1 MTASMNHVLRN
12 FWSTPSMGKV
22 LYGGRMSSKSWDA
35 AACAVAVARTSTVRI
50 LCTRMY
56 QNKIK
61 ESVYNT
67 IRSQAERFGVAHEF
81 EFKLSSIVHKET
93 GSEFIF
99 YGLARNTDEIKSLE
113 GIDILWVEEA
123 HSLTSD
129 MWEILEPTIIRN
141 AGSECWVVF
150 NPKLVTDFVYQRFV
164 VNTPRGYQVRK
175 INYDENPYLPDSA
188 IDKIHEMRDEDV
200 DLYNHIYLGEPLND
214 DDAAIIKRT
223 WVQSAVNAH
232 VKLGIDVSGARRI
245 GFDVADDG
253 GDLNAMCCAHGPLL
267 HHVEEWKGLE
277 DELLKSATR
286 VWNRAKDDAASIDY
300 DSIGVGASAGAKFK
314 ELNTEHKQRVQYRSF
329 NAGGKVLWPDREY
342 LKGTRILNKDQ
353 FSNLK
358 AQSWWNVANRLRK
371 THMWVTEGVECDPAE
386 IISIDPGVNYLEKL
400 ITELSTP
407 HKDYDPSGRSKVESK
422 KDLAKRDVP
431 SPNIADA
438 FIMAYCPV
446 KVAANWAGA
455 I

>member
-1 MTASMNHVLRN
+1 MNPVLRS
-12 FWSTPSMGKV
+12 FWAQPSRYKI
-22 LYGGRMSSKSWDA
+22 LYGGRASSKSWDA
-35 AACAVAVARTSTVRI
+35 AANTVRI
-50 LCTRMY
+50 ARFTKIRVLATRMF
-56 QNKIK
+56 QNKIE
-61 ESVYNT
+61 ESVYNL
-67 IRSQAERFGVAHEF
+67 IKAQAERFGVAHEF
-81 EFKLSSIVHKET
+81 EFQKAKIIHKTT
-93 GSEFIF
+93 GSEFLF

-113 GIDILWVEEA
+113 GIDILWIEEA
-123 HSLTSD
+123 HALTKE
-129 MWEILEPTIIRN
+129 MWEILGPTIRKE
-141 AGSECWVVF
+141 GSEVWVIF
-150 NPKLVTDFVYQRFV
+150 NPRLVTDFVYQRFV
-164 VNTPRGYQVRK
+164 ADPPGNAVVRK
-175 INYDENPYLPDSA
+175 INYTDNPFLSKTLLDDIEELRRTSPD
-188 IDKIHEMRDEDV
+188 DYD
-200 DLYNHIYLGEPLND
+200 HIYGGNPLND

-223 WVQSAVNAH
+223 WVQSAVDAH
-232 VKLGIDVSGARRI
+232 RKLGIEITGMKRI

-253 GDLNAMCCAHGPLL
+253 GDLNAMCAAHGPLL
-267 HHVEEWKGLE
+267 YHVEEWKGLE

-286 VWNRAKDDAASIDY
+286 VWTRARDDGASIDY

-314 ELNTEHKQRVQYRSF
+314 ELNTEHKARVQYRSF

-353 FSNLK
+353 FANLK
-358 AQSWWNVANRLRK
+358 AQSWWNVANRMRK

-386 IISIDPGVNYLEKL
+386 IISIDPGIDKLEKL

-422 KDLAKRDVP
+422 KDLSKRDVA

-446 KVAANWAGA
+446 KVAASWVGA

>member
-1 MTASMNHVLRN
+1 
-12 FWSTPSMGKV
+12 
-22 LYGGRMSSKSWDA
+22 MSSKSWDA
-35 AACAVAVARTSTVRI
+35 AANVVRI
-50 LCTRMY
+50 ARFAKVRVLCTRMF
-56 QNKIK
+56 QSKIK

-67 IRSQAERFGVAHEF
+67 IKSQAERFGVLHEF
-81 EFKLSSIVHKET
+81 EFKQSSIVHKAT

-113 GIDILWVEEA
+113 GIDILWIEEA
-123 HSLTSD
+123 HNLTEE
-129 MWEILEPTIIRN
+129 MWNILEPTIIRN
-141 AGSECWVVF
+141 ANAECWIVF
-150 NPKLVTDFVYQRFV
+150 NPLLVTDFVYQRFV
-164 VNTPRGYQVRK
+164 VKKPKGYIVRK
-175 INYDENPYLPDSA
+175 INYDENPFLPQSA
-188 IDKIHEMRDEDV
+188 LDKIHEMRDEDA
-200 DLYNHIYLGEPLND
+200 DLFDHIYGGNPLSN

-232 VKLGIDVSGARRI
+232 VKLGIEIAGMRRI

-253 GDLNAMCCAHGPLL
+253 GDLNAMCAAHGPLL
-267 HHVEEWKGLE
+267 YHVEEWKGLE

-286 VWNRAKDDAASIDY
+286 VWTRARDDGASIDY

-314 ELNTEHKQRVQYRSF
+314 ELNTEHKARVQYRSF

-353 FSNLK
+353 FANLK

-371 THMWVTEGVECDPAE
+371 THMWVTEGIECDPAE
-386 IISIDPGVNYLEKL
+386 IISIDPKVDKLEQL

-422 KDLAKRDVP
+422 KDLAKRDIA

-446 KVAANWAGA
+446 KVSASWVNAV
-455 I
+455 

>member
-1 MTASMNHVLRN
+1 MTASMNPVLRD
-12 FWSTPSMGKV
+12 FWSTPSRYKV
-22 LYGGRMSSKSWDA
+22 LPGGRASSKSWDA
-35 AACAVAVARTSTVRI
+35 AANTVRIARYTKVRI
-50 LCTRMY
+50 LCTRMF
-56 QNKIK
+56 QNKLE
-61 ESVYNT
+61 ESVYNL
-67 IRSQAERFGVAHEF
+67 IKSQAERFGVAHEF
-81 EFKLSSIVHKET
+81 EFQKGKITHKRT
-93 GSEFIF
+93 GSEFLF

-113 GIDILWVEEA
+113 GIDILWIEEA
-123 HSLTSD
+123 HSLTKE
-129 MWEILEPTIIRN
+129 MWEILGPTIRKE
-141 AGSECWVVF
+141 GSEVWVIF
-150 NPKLVTDFVYQRFV
+150 NPRLVNDFVYQRFV
-164 VNTPRGYQVRK
+164 VNPPQNALVRH
-175 INYDENPYLPDSA
+175 INYTENPFLSQTLLDDIEELKRTSPD
-188 IDKIHEMRDEDV
+188 D
-200 DLYNHIYLGEPLND
+200 YNHIYLGEPLND
-214 DDAAIIKRT
+214 DDSAIIKRT
-223 WVQSAVNAH
+223 WVQSAVNSH
-232 VKLGIDVSGARRI
+232 VKLGIEPTGLRRV

-267 HHVEEWKGLE
+267 YHVEEWKGLE

-314 ELNTEHKQRVQYRSF
+314 ELNTEHKQRIQYRSF

-371 THMWVTEGVECDPAE
+371 THMWVTEGIECDPAE
-386 IISIDPGVNYLEKL
+386 IISIDPGVSYLEKL

-431 SPNIADA
+431 SPNLADA

-446 KVAANWAGA
+446 KVSSSWVGA

>member
-1 MTASMNHVLRN
+1 MTASMNPVLRN
-12 FWSTPSMGKV
+12 FWSTPSRYKV
-22 LYGGRMSSKSWDA
+22 LPGGRASSKSWDA
-35 AACAVAVARTSTVRI
+35 AANTVRIARYTKVRI
-50 LCTRMY
+50 LCTRMF
-56 QNKIK
+56 QNKLE
-61 ESVYNT
+61 ESVYNL
-67 IRSQAERFGVAHEF
+67 IKSQAERFGVAHEF
-81 EFKLSSIVHKET
+81 EFQKGKIIHKGT
-93 GSEFIF
+93 GSEFLF

-113 GIDILWVEEA
+113 GIDILWIEEA
-123 HSLTSD
+123 HSLTKE
-129 MWEILEPTIIRN
+129 MWEILGPTIRKE
-141 AGSECWVVF
+141 GSEVWVIF
-150 NPKLVTDFVYQRFV
+150 NPRLVNDFVYQRFV
-164 VNTPRGYQVRK
+164 VNPPQNALVRH
-175 INYDENPYLPDSA
+175 INYTENPFLSQTLLDDIEELKRTSPD
-188 IDKIHEMRDEDV
+188 D
-200 DLYNHIYLGEPLND
+200 YNHIYLGEPLND

-223 WVQSAVNAH
+223 WVQSSVNAH
-232 VKLGIDVSGARRI
+232 VKLGIDPTGARRI

-314 ELNTEHKQRVQYRSF
+314 ELNTEHKQRIQYRSF